1 VSKWTILKRNRKRKR
16 KKSGFTS
23 ALSDSDEFLNVIENL
38 GSNTKQGIPL
48 NA

>member
-1 VSKWTILKRNRKRKR
+1 VSKWTILKKKKK
-16 KKSGFTS
+16 KKSGFAS